1 MIPRIGSEILD
12 TWHKSLVVVIIACRK
27 EAKMTQEQL
36 ANRIG
41 WHRTKIAKMESG
53 ERRIDVPEFI
63 LIASALNIDP
73 VVMLGRVLHW

>member
-1 MIPRIGSEILD
+1 MIPRTESVIED
-12 TWHKSLVVVIIACRK
+12 KWHTSVVIIIIACRRA
-27 EAKMTQEQL
+27 AKMTQEEL
-36 ANRIG
+36 AHRIG

-73 VVMLGRVLHW
+73 LEMLGRVLRW